1 MAWQGRMNRD
11 SPDLTWP
18 NPIARFTI
26 MNQGP
31 DIVSGFS
38 DVDATGA
45 AEGFVNYLD
54 TAASL
59 LTEHKRATVDALAL
73 SPGDAGLDV
82 GCGIGDE
89 VRAIAERVGPH
100 GRAVGVDLS
109 EDLLAQARQRT
120 PTESYAEFISADA
133 HALPFT
139 DGTFVGA
146 RVERAL
152 QHMDNPSAVVRE
164 MSRVV
169 CAGGRVVALEPD
181 WDTLVL
187 SGDDLATQRAIAR
200 VRADSFRHPDIG
212 RRLAALFV
220 EAGLELRDLHAIT
233 YPFRDLA
240 VAESILLLSGA
251 VQIVGTDAAWAWHQ
265 GLPQQAARGVFC
277 AALAGFIAIG
287 IVPGDRQNEAARHN
301 PTTPPT

>member
-1 MAWQGRMNRD
+1 
-11 SPDLTWP
+11 
-18 NPIARFTI
+18 

-31 DIVSGFS
+31 DIASGFA

-45 AEGFVNYLD
+45 AASFVGYLD

-59 LTEHKRATVDALAL
+59 LTEHKRATVDALRL
-73 SPGDAGLDV
+73 SLGDAALDV

-89 VRAIAERVGPH
+89 VRVIAERVGPH

-109 EDLLAQARQRT
+109 EDLLAQALQRT
-120 PTESYAEFISADA
+120 PTESCAEFISADA

-139 DGTFVGA
+139 DGMFAGA

-200 VRADSFRHPDIG
+200 ARADSFRHPDIG
-212 RRLAALFV
+212 RRLAALFM
-220 EAGLELRDLHAIT
+220 EAGLELRGLHAIA
-233 YPFRDLA
+233 YPFRELA
-240 VAESILLLSGA
+240 VAESILMLSGA
-251 VQIVGTDAAWAWHQ
+251 VEIVGTDAAWAWHK
-265 GLPQQAARGVFC
+265 GLPEQAARGVFC
-277 AALAGFIAIG
+277 AALAGFVAVG
-287 IVPGDRQNEAARHN
+287 VVPGDCQSEMARHDAA
-301 PTTPPT
+301 TPPIDIDTDASR